1 MFIDQRISIS
11 YNFQLYQIEGFYVE
25 VKYNREE
32 NKIAGLKSFISTEQ
46 LEPYLRKIKL
56 DDINQS

>member
-32 NKIAGLKSFISTEQ
+32 NKIAGLKSFISIEP